1 MEKNPLKLVVFDC
14 DGTLVD
20 SQYNIIHCM
29 NLSFAACNLAPPNEN
44 AIRNIIG
51 LNLDEAIRVLM
62 PDAANDA
69 LLHRLVEGYK
79 LAFREHR
86 LKHDHEEPLFPGT
99 IETLRALDDA
109 GVLMAVA
116 TGKSM
121 RGLKAVVEM
130 HGLEK
135 YFTSLQTP
143 DHNPG
148 KPHPQ
153 MLEQAMK
160 AAGVD
165 AAHTYMVGD
174 TSYDMMLAKNAAC
187 FAVGVTWGYHDVET
201 LRDSGADHV
210 IGTYGELHPLVM
222 TR

>member
-1 MEKNPLKLVVFDC
+1 MQKDPLKLVVFDC

-29 NLSFAACNLAPPNEN
+29 NLSFDACDLTPPIEN
-44 AIRNIIG
+44 DIRNIIG

-62 PDAANDA
+62 PDPANEA
-69 LLHRLVEGYK
+69 LLERLVEGYK

-99 IETLRALDDA
+99 IEALQTLDVA
-109 GVLMAVA
+109 GILMAVA

-153 MLEQAMK
+153 MLQKAM
-160 AAGVD
+160 AAVGTD
-165 AAHTYMVGD
+165 AANTFMVGD
-174 TSYDMMLAKNAAC
+174 TSYDMMLAKNAGC
-187 FAVGVTWGYHDVET
+187 FAVGVNWGYHDAET
-201 LRDSGADHV
+201 LRESGADHL
-210 IGTYGELHPLVM
+210 IGTYRELHPLVIA
-222 TR
+222 